1 MRGVNTK
8 IKYDVFDEVIE
19 TIKDDIRNQ
28 EVEVQPSGKILYTK
42 VTMDVSEKFNLD
54 NFNSRILSAFSLCLG
69 LNNRNAKKEVSYNM
83 KKNLDATIKSSFIY
97 QVMLPDVHRVRNVIE
112 LAYLILKIIPM
123 HNGTLEFCVL
133 KPNKNER
140 QALFF
145 MNSVSSNS
153 LVRSVFHDAYRGVA
167 KHIDKRLYMP
177 VLYPIY
183 GYGFK
188 RIDNVVNDLLK
199 EDVTEYCIRR
209 VVQKIQSRYNK
220 DVSYRE
226 IDFRNSSYNWI
237 KVYNLPEKGFRT
249 YDALVNETFSSSSI
263 AHYHTNHSYDE
274 AKRTYRI
281 FGFHCKRLI
290 VCDGKDSKPN
300 ARCFLAILS
309 DAECSTSSLY
319 LPFVKINFVRRQ
331 KTEELSLEELNKIWT
346 IRLKDK

>member
-19 TIKDDIRNQ
+19 TIKEDIKNE
-28 EVEVQPSGKILYTK
+28 EVEVQPSYNLYIR
-42 VTMDVSEKFNLD
+42 VTLTVLKDFDLNI
-54 NFNSRILSAFSLCLG
+54 FNSRMLSAFSLCLG
-69 LNNRNAKKEVSYNM
+69 LKNRNDNKEVTYDLKENINYDIKVSYLY
-83 KKNLDATIKSSFIY
+83 K
-97 QVMLPDVHRVRNVIE
+97 VMLPDVHKTRDVIE

-123 HNGTLEFCVL
+123 HSGSLEFCVF

-140 QALFF
+140 QTLFF
-145 MNSVSSNS
+145 MNSVPSNS
-153 LVRSVFHDAYRGVA
+153 LVRSVFHDAYRVVA
-167 KHIDKRLYMP
+167 KHIDRRLYMP

-188 RIDNVVNDLLK
+188 RIDSVVNDLLK
-199 EDVTEYCIRR
+199 EDATEYCIRR
-209 VVQKIQSRYNK
+209 VIQKIQRRYNK

-237 KVYNLPEKGFRT
+237 KVYNLPEKQFRT
-249 YDALVNETFSSSSI
+249 YDALVNETFSSSSM

-274 AKRTYRI
+274 AKRTCRI

-290 VCDGKDSKPN
+290 VCDGNDSKPN
-300 ARCFLAILS
+300 ARCFLAILG
-309 DAECSTSSLY
+309 DAEFSSSSLY